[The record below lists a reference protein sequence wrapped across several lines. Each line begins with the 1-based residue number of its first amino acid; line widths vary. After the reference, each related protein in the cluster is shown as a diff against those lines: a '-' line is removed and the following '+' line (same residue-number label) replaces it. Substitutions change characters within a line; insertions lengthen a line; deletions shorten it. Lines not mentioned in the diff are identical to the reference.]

1 MGFFKRR
8 KLRKFAETAIERR
21 HSIFVFGSNV
31 FTEAFIEQL
40 IQLGAEGKVALIS
53 DKKLAW
59 IEEVK
64 EHVNVLYEEK
74 KEEYAK
80 RNLYENLGFHNA
92 EKVII
97 LHEDPLI
104 IQNIFSFLPEQELKV
119 ILLAQ
124 FAPPFVQYLSGQ
136 KQGQII
142 IVDNLNQIVNQLYQQ
157 MDLPLDKPPVIS
169 IPVPRNR
176 LAKPVDDIKI
186 PDIRVLNIL
195 RENTK
200 ERIFPLNE
208 PTQENDRLLL
218 YLEDP
223 EESLKSLVDFLGQIE
238 N

>member
-1 MGFFKRR
+1 MWYYYTLFKR
-8 KLRKFAETAIERR
+8 AAPA
-21 HSIFVFGSNV
+21 H
-31 FTEAFIEQL
+31 
-40 IQLGAEGKVALIS
+40 
-53 DKKLAW
+53 
-59 IEEVK
+59 
-64 EHVNVLYEEK
+64 
-74 KEEYAK
+74 AK

-157 MDLPLDKPPVIS
+157 MNLPLDKPPVIS

-176 LAKPVDDIKI
+176 LAKP
-186 PDIRVLNIL
+186 P
-195 RENTK
+195 
-200 ERIFPLNE
+200 
-208 PTQENDRLLL
+208 
-218 YLEDP
+218 
-223 EESLKSLVDFLGQIE
+223 
-238 N
+238 

>member
-8 KLRKFAETAIERR
+8 KLRKFAETAIERK
-21 HSIFVFGSNV
+21 HSIFVFGSNL

-40 IQLGAEGKVALIS
+40 IQLGVENKVALIS
-53 DKKLAW
+53 DNKLAW

-64 EHVNVLYEEK
+64 EHINVLYEGN

-80 RNLYENLGFHNA
+80 RNLYESLGFQNA
-92 EKVII
+92 EQVII

-169 IPVPRNR
+169 IPVPKSRI
-176 LAKPVDDIKI
+176 AKPVDDLII
-186 PDIRVLNIL
+186 PKIRVLSIL
-195 RENTK
+195 REDTK
-200 ERIFPLNE
+200 ERILPLNE
-208 PTQENDRLLL
+208 STQENDRILL
-218 YLEDP
+218 YLEEP
-223 EESLKSLVDFLGQIE
+223 EESLKSLVDFLDQFE